1 MKKVKKKPT
10 KKKDGSWDTR
20 DLYRCGKS
28 PFDIE
33 WLKYYNPAEGRD
45 QILFLYKDKIS
56 KKICKYKIL
65 R

>member
-1 MKKVKKKPT
+1 MKKAKRKPI
-10 KKKDGSWDTR
+10 KKKDGSWDTSG
-20 DLYRCGKS
+20 LYRGGKS

-33 WLKYYNPAEGRD
+33 WLKYYNPAEGRS
-45 QILFLYKDKIS
+45 QIIFLYKDKIS